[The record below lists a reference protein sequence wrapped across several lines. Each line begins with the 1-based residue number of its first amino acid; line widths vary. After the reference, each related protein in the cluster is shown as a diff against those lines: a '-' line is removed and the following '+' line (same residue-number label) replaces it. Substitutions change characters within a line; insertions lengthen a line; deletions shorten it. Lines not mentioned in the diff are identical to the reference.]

1 MEPFRIHLFVCT
13 QPKPEGVP
21 SCTASGS
28 LAILDGL
35 DRELQARGIDGEVQL
50 TTSGC
55 MGLCDEGPVM
65 VVYPEGIWYWR
76 LQKSDVA
83 EIVTSHLQDGKVV
96 ERLVW
101 NDGAAMKAM
110 AIEHTQ
116 KFRAAM
122 AARGKA
128 R

>member
-13 QPKPEGVP
+13 QQKPEGVP
-21 SCTASGS
+21 SCAASGS

-35 DRELQARGIDGEVQL
+35 DRELQARGIDGEAQL
-50 TTSGC
+50 TSSGC

-65 VVYPEGIWYWR
+65 VVYPEGVWYRR
-76 LQKSDVA
+76 LQTSDVA
-83 EIVTSHLQDGKVV
+83 EIITSHLQDGKAV

-110 AIEHTQ
+110 AVEHTR

>member
-13 QPKPEGVP
+13 QQKPEGVP
-21 SCTASGS
+21 SCAASGS

-65 VVYPEGIWYWR
+65 VVYPEGVWYR
-76 LQKSDVA
+76 RVQKSDVA
-83 EIVTSHLQDGKVV
+83 EIITSHLQDGKAV

-101 NDGAAMKAM
+101 RDGAAMKAM
-110 AIEHTQ
+110 AVEHTR